1 MEALDPRRSQWLS
14 KNYKIIKQI
23 GEGTYGDV
31 FLATKKDDQS
41 QEEIA
46 IKIVKNKDAE
56 KSKLSSVQTEK
67 QVLEKCKDCPFV
79 VQIHD
84 FFKD

>member
-31 FLATKKDDQS
+31 FLATKKDD
-41 QEEIA
+41 
-46 IKIVKNKDAE
+46 
-56 KSKLSSVQTEK
+56 
-67 QVLEKCKDCPFV
+67 
-79 VQIHD
+79 
-84 FFKD
+84 